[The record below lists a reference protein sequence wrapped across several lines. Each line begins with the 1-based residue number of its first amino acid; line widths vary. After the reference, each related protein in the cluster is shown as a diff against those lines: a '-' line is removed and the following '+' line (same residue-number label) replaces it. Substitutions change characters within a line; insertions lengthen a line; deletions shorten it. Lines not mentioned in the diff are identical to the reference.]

1 MFFSGADLLY
11 RIPALLIALTFHEY
25 AHARMA
31 YAWGDATAKNAGRMT
46 LNPISHLDPLGTL
59 MVMLVGFGWARPVPI
74 NPFHFRHREKG
85 LFWVS
90 LAGPGTNLLLAF
102 AAALVLFLTTGNLPS
117 LYRWAAPGI
126 LEGILIWIVFIN
138 VFLAIFNFVPLPPLD
153 GSKIVRSL
161 LPRAYAHYYQ
171 SFEAYG
177 PFLLILLLVLGL
189 LPRVLLP
196 IASFIIGGINALVLI
211 LTGQYFL

>member
-31 YAWGDATAKNAGRMT
+31 FAWGDPTAKNTGRMT
-46 LNPISHLDPLGTL
+46 LNPISHLDPIGTL

-74 NPFHFRHREKG
+74 NPFNFRDQKKG

-102 AAALVLFLTTGNLPS
+102 AATLILFLVTGNLPTI
-117 LYRWAAPGI
+117 YRWITPSMFDSVM
-126 LEGILIWIVFIN
+126 IWIVFIN

-153 GSKIVRSL
+153 GSKIFSSL
-161 LPRAYAHYYQ
+161 LPRSYAHYYR

-177 PFLLILLLVLGL
+177 PFILIILLVLGL
-189 LPRVLLP
+189 LPRILLP
-196 IASFIIGGINALVLI
+196 IASLIIGVINLLVLI
-211 LTGQYFL
+211 ITGQYF

>member
-31 YAWGDATAKNAGRMT
+31 YAWGDPTAKNAGRMT

-74 NPFHFRHREKG
+74 NPFHFRDREKG

-102 AAALVLFLTTGNLPS
+102 AATLLLFLATGNLPS
-117 LYRWAAPGI
+117 IYRWGVSDIFQGI
-126 LEGILIWIVFIN
+126 MTWIVLIN

-153 GSKIVRSL
+153 GSKMLRSL
-161 LPRAYAHYYQ
+161 LPSSYAHYYQ
-171 SFEAYG
+171 VFEQYG
-177 PFLLILLLVLGL
+177 PIILIVLLVLGL
-189 LPRVLLP
+189 LPRILLP
-196 IASFIIGGINALVLI
+196 IASVIIGIINTLVLLI
-211 LTGQYFL
+211 TGHYF